1 MELQVRGY
9 KALSEFILQIDYW
22 FDLFNT
28 GFKSG
33 KRKNK
38 PHMEPYREVRDER
51 LQWLASFPGCI

>member
-1 MELQVRGY
+1 MELQVRDY

-22 FDLFNT
+22 FDLLNA

-38 PHMEPYREVRDER
+38 PHMKSYREVCDER
-51 LQWLASFPGCI
+51 L